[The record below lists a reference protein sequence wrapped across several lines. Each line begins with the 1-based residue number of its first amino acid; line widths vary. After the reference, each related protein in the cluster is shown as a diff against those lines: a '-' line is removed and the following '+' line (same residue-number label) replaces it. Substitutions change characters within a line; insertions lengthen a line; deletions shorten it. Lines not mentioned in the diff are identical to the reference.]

1 MVRRRI
7 LDKVWIGQRH
17 VMLLSYVDDA
27 DHWWFQLD
35 DVFLKVSNF
44 VITLKMCAASTG
56 YPAYT
61 VRLRGT
67 PFPLLCCH
75 GDRNRRRSVMRRS
88 CSACDAACWHVLERV
103 LLCSLPGQSWVHTA
117 PIELSRGWSSG
128 TAGKDLVSSDLWPL
142 DVSWW
147 FRLWQQFSAAGVKI
161 IGGCK
166 EQSGEQFGIYVKRVV
181 SGGLAAL
188 DGRNRDFMNHIAIS
202 RKKKE
207 ITVLI
212 NDCHWRDV
220 CVPGRL
226 KAGDLILDVNNIS
239 LVGVTNERWVCCIGL
254 SGCLRSYLQMSP
266 LLIPF
271 HQAVMSLISCPL
283 IGQWRSWGWPPSPI
297 TCPYWLREMKNPGEE
312 KKPAWVVSFHAD
324 QQFVIAKCSVDSTCA
339 LAALPQQGLK
349 LVSRKLLFSKWNHQ
363 RSY

>member
-1 MVRRRI
+1 MVTG
-7 LDKVWIGQRH
+7 IGGGAWWGGAAAR
-17 VMLLSYVDDA
+17 VMLLA
-27 DHWWFQLD
+27 DMCLSAFCCARYQDNHGSTRRQSSCPEAGVQGLQERTWWAL
-35 DVFLKVSNF
+35 
-44 VITLKMCAASTG
+44 T
-56 YPAYT
+56 
-61 VRLRGT
+61 
-67 PFPLLCCH
+67 
-75 GDRNRRRSVMRRS
+75 
-88 CSACDAACWHVLERV
+88 
-103 LLCSLPGQSWVHTA
+103 
-117 PIELSRGWSSG
+117 
-128 TAGKDLVSSDLWPL
+128 SDLWPL

-188 DGRNRDFMNHIAIS
+188 DGRNRDFMNYLAIS

-363 RSY
+363 RS